1 MDAPEIVNNSITIER
16 ELKWL
21 EAVMAA
27 RMQLYFKH
35 DPAHNSIFDV
45 SAPDLE
51 QDQSMYA
58 RFVQH
63 YTLRFGERLVL
74 IMSLVPHVRPQ
85 LFDQFFIKNKV
96 TERFYTEFGGL
107 QGKMHN
113 GFLPTGE
120 TACFVLA
127 GDDLLT
133 RLYTTELFSEDHVFN
148 KHGVLKLHNSEQS
161 EPYLSGSLQI
171 SKEFLT
177 YLTTGEQYNPPFSA
191 SFPAKRIETSLTW
204 SDLVLDDIAREEID
218 TILHWLKYQEEIK
231 QGASSHLKK
240 LMMGYRALF
249 FGPPGTGKS
258 LTASLLGES
267 TGKKVYRVDL
277 SQVVS
282 KYIGETEK
290 NLSALFD
297 TAENK
302 QWILF
307 FDEADSLFGK
317 RTEISDSKDKFANQE
332 TSFLLQRIED
342 YNGLIILATNLKP
355 NIDMAFIRRF
365 QSIIYFRSPNHEQ
378 RELLWKKVI
387 SRFSDL
393 HEINVERIAADYEV
407 AGGAINNIVQFAWL
421 NARKNGERPISS
433 QDIVQGI
440 KREFQKEGKTFK

>member
-1 MDAPEIVNNSITIER
+1 MESSEIINNAMTIDR

-21 EAVMAA
+21 EAVIAS
-27 RMQLYFKH
+27 RMELYFKQ
-35 DPAHNSIFDV
+35 DPAFTSIFDV
-45 SAPDLE
+45 TAPDLE
-51 QDQSMYA
+51 QDYSIYA
-58 RFVQH
+58 QFIKH
-63 YTLRFGERLVL
+63 YTLRFGERLIL

-107 QGKMHN
+107 QGKSHS

-133 RLYTTELFSEDHVFN
+133 RLYITELFSNDHIFN
-148 KHGVLKLHNSEQS
+148 KHGVLKLQSSEYM

-177 YLTTGEQYNPPFSA
+177 YLTTGKEYDPPFSTF
-191 SFPAKRIETSLTW
+191 FPAKRIETRLTW
-204 SDLVLDDIAREEID
+204 ADLVLDSSIKDEID
-218 TILHWLKYQEEIK
+218 TILLWLKCQEQMK
-231 QGASSHLKK
+231 QQGSTHLKK
-240 LMMGYRALF
+240 IMPGYRALF
-249 FGPPGTGKS
+249 YGPPGTGKS

-307 FDEADSLFGK
+307 FDEADALFGK

-365 QSIIYFRSPNHEQ
+365 QSIIYFRSPNQEQ
-378 RELLWKKVI
+378 REILWNNVL
-387 SRFSDL
+387 SRFSDQ
-393 HEINVERIAADYEV
+393 HDINLEPIAADYEV
-407 AGGAINNIVQFAWL
+407 AGGAINNVVQFAWL
-421 NARKNGERPISS
+421 NARKNGDRPISN
-433 QDIVQGI
+433 QDIILGI

>member
-1 MDAPEIVNNSITIER
+1 MESTEIIHNSSTIDR

-21 EAVMAA
+21 ETVIAS
-27 RMQLYFKH
+27 RMELYFKQ
-35 DPAHNSIFDV
+35 DSELSSIFQV
-45 SAPDLE
+45 LEPDLE
-51 QDQSMYA
+51 HDQSIYA
-58 RFVQH
+58 QFVKH
-63 YTLRFGERLVL
+63 YSLRFGERLIL

-85 LFDQFFIKNKV
+85 LFDQFLIKNKL

-107 QGKMHN
+107 QGKTHN

-120 TACFVLA
+120 TACFILA

-133 RLYTTELFSEDHVFN
+133 RLYITELFSEDHIFN
-148 KHGVLKLHNSEQS
+148 KHGVLKLQNSEYM

-171 SKEFLT
+171 SKEFLS
-177 YLTTGEQYNPPFSA
+177 YLTTGKEYDPPFSTY
-191 SFPAKRIETSLTW
+191 FPAKRIETRLSW
-204 SDLVLDDIAREEID
+204 SDLVLDSNIEEEID
-218 TILHWLKYQEEIK
+218 TILLWLKYQEQLK
-231 QGASSHLKK
+231 QDTSIHLKR
-240 LMMGYRALF
+240 LMKGYRSLF
-249 FGPPGTGKS
+249 YGPPGTGKS

-290 NLSALFD
+290 NLATLFD

-317 RTEISDSKDKFANQE
+317 RTEISDSKDKYANQE

-355 NIDMAFIRRF
+355 NIDMAFTRRF
-365 QSIIYFRSPNHEQ
+365 QSIIYFRLPNQEQ
-378 RELLWKKVI
+378 REVLWNNVLCRLTD
-387 SRFSDL
+387 S
-393 HEINVERIAADYEV
+393 HEIDVGRIAADYEV
-407 AGGAINNIVQFAWL
+407 AGGSINNIVHFAWL
-421 NARKNGERPISS
+421 NAKKNGERPLSN
-433 QDIVQGI
+433 QDIILGI
-440 KREFQKEGKTFK
+440 KREFQKEGKTF